1 MNRLLTNLERIV
13 KVNIQMG
20 YTMKEISKDL
30 NKTKNQIIN
39 IINRVNKKRKINL
52 FKVEEDNRRL
62 KKWILKN

>member
-62 KKWILKN
+62 KK

>member
-39 IINRVNKKRKINL
+39 IFNRVNKKRKINL

-62 KKWILKN
+62 KK